1 MTFPAFFD
9 SIKKYSVMPK
19 LDKNRDSF
27 CAEGS
32 KGFTYL
38 EIVLVLAIISYI
50 VITFAQFIMKVS
62 TGEKTSRDLVVASNF
77 AQSKLEQL
85 RSTPFYF
92 IGESSGTFL
101 SNSREYNWAVE
112 VWFMTEE
119 LGVLAVAPVMTDLKM
134 ANIIVKW
141 FNSDG
146 EKKYVMSSLFANY
159 AAANLGGSSLS
170 GRLTS
175 PDGSGISGGF
185 VEIPGTILN
194 AYTSYNGNYKLNFV
208 PSGTFTVL
216 ASRAGYKTKAVTVE
230 NIRLQEFRNNVNF
243 SLPRIE

>member
-1 MTFPAFFD
+1 
-9 SIKKYSVMPK
+9 MPK
-19 LDKNRDSF
+19 SDKNRARF
-27 CAEGS
+27 CVKGS

-50 VITFAQFIMKVS
+50 VITFAQFIMKV
-62 TGEKTSRDLVVASNF
+62 TAGEKTSRDLVVASNF

-85 RSTPFYF
+85 RATPFHF
-92 IGESSGTFL
+92 IGEASGTFL
-101 SNSREYNWAVE
+101 SNSRGYNWTVE

-134 ANIIVKW
+134 ANIVVKW
-141 FNSDG
+141 FNPDG
-146 EKKYVMSSLFANY
+146 ERKYAMSSLFANY

-175 PDGSGISGGF
+175 SDGSGISGGF
-185 VEIPGTILN
+185 VEIPGTTLN

-208 PSGTFTVL
+208 PSGTFTVK
-216 ASRAGYKTKAVTVE
+216 ASRAGYKTKAVSVE
-230 NIRLQEFRNNVNF
+230 NINFLENRNNVNF